1 MAIAKLTT
9 RTVASLRPRASRYEV
24 FDKDTPGLV
33 LRVTP
38 QGRKTWALFYR
49 VGGRLRR
56 LTLGTFP
63 DIDLSSAREK
73 AHRARVKV
81 FDAVD
86 PAIERAAAHDA
97 AAFTIAKLV
106 TLYAKEPTTR
116 QKASWSEEDR
126 VLKRDVLPAW
136 GNRSVSSIRRADV
149 RELVNAKAVDAPVMA
164 NRLQAHVSHLL
175 NYALDL
181 EIIDANPAA
190 RLKKTP
196 TRSRERV
203 LSRDETAAL
212 WAYVL
217 DETLPDRGSSPG
229 WSETMR
235 DLFAV
240 LLATGQR
247 LGEVARMKWADV
259 DLAQRWWSLPATATK
274 NARAHRV
281 PLSAPV
287 VSILTRRRPEKDE
300 AVTRQ
305 VYALSTIDGS
315 NIYDRSRKAM
325 AALCRAFVTK
335 DDDGKAI
342 KGGAWDDVRAHDLR
356 RTVATNLGELGTAPH
371 VISAI
376 LNHTDG
382 SITAVYNR
390 FKYDV
395 EKRQALERWAARMAA
410 IASDKRGQ
418 EDAVEMAAAAGWM

>member
-1 MAIAKLTT
+1 M
-9 RTVASLRPRASRYEV
+9 
-24 FDKDTPGLV
+24 
-33 LRVTP
+33 
-38 QGRKTWALFYR
+38 
-49 VGGRLRR
+49 
-56 LTLGTFP
+56 
-63 DIDLSSAREK
+63 
-73 AHRARVKV
+73 
-81 FDAVD
+81 
-86 PAIERAAAHDA
+86 
-97 AAFTIAKLV
+97 
-106 TLYAKEPTTR
+106 
-116 QKASWSEEDR
+116 
-126 VLKRDVLPAW
+126 
-136 GNRSVSSIRRADV
+136 SSIRRADV